1 VTPLQVLA
9 HDEPCADAQT
19 EFGQARSANTATQ
32 FLLSEVDKD
41 TPLPRPWQG
50 DINARDE
57 NFSPAVGSL
66 INTQLDV
73 ALLVCRKAFTQAQA
87 RGDNDAAVAALLRL
101 YGVLRQTGMAMPTL
115 SDVWSL
121 ILERADAVVDPF
133 VGIRL
138 SITEMARLI
147 DAGEDAEVLV
157 KGDRALA
164 LAMAVG
170 DEYLLMSVLAQ
181 VEIALRCTGELGLA
195 LEAHQQMENLLR
207 GGEPFAIAKHA
218 SRSNNAAMLWLL
230 LAGVQSSLG
239 DTSAAKVALKKA
251 REQAE
256 LACSAFPA
264 MHNDMFKVELVDTLI
279 QVLLKF
285 GEPVAA
291 RTQLERVRS
300 ALDAMPNPGT
310 KIWGLLQ
317 LAQTH
322 IDLHEE
328 RDPQSILHVLQ
339 SVERVQGTDFQ
350 LRRVTQRAL
359 AQVHERLAQHEQ
371 ALACH
376 KRLTDWQ
383 SKANTAKTRERV
395 KMMRH
400 AVMAIRTEA
409 AEFITH
415 DLRTPLT
422 AARTWLHTV
431 ADEQLPASSQRA
443 LRETELQL
451 RDAFDLSEL
460 YLNVLRA
467 EFLPVSALQPLD
479 LGALTDD
486 MCESLSPPLASRTVL
501 TRDIEIGAEVMGNAR
516 LLIRALAALLNHAF
530 ARAPTDT
537 AVHVCVARTAQV
549 NGGPLGEV
557 QLSVTDQG
565 GNLSLQSRMCLYGCH
580 TLGTAEGVNPLG
592 LVARV
597 ARLHQARILVNG
609 PAAGGSTLTL
619 RFKPANGFSF
629 NPRTFP

>member
-1 VTPLQVLA
+1 MTQFHVLERDKA
-9 HDEPCADAQT
+9 CVGAPAEVGH
-19 EFGQARSANTATQ
+19 ARSENTATQ
-32 FLLSEVDKD
+32 FLCSAADKHAL
-41 TPLPRPWQG
+41 LPPRWQG
-50 DINARDE
+50 DINALDE
-57 NFSPAVGSL
+57 NFSAAVGSL

-101 YGVLRQTGMAMPTL
+101 YGILRQTGMATPTL

-121 ILERADAVVDPF
+121 ILERADAVVDPL
-133 VGIRL
+133 VGILL

-147 DAGEDAEVLV
+147 DAGEHAEVLV
-157 KGDRALA
+157 KGHRALA

-181 VEIALRCTGELGLA
+181 VEFALCAAGELGLA

-218 SRSNNAAMLWLL
+218 SRSNNAAMLWLR
-230 LAGVQSSLG
+230 LAGIQSSLG

-264 MHNDMFKVELVDTLI
+264 MHNDMFKVQLVDTLI
-279 QVLLKF
+279 QVLLKL
-285 GEPVAA
+285 GDTVAA
-291 RTQLERVRS
+291 RTQLEGLQS
-300 ALDAMPNPGT
+300 ALDTPPNPGT
-310 KIWGLLQ
+310 KIWVLLQ

-322 IDLHEE
+322 IDLHDE
-328 RDPQSILHVLQ
+328 RDPKKILRVLQ
-339 SVERVQGTDFQ
+339 DVECAQETEFQ
-350 LRRVTQRAL
+350 TQRVIQTAL
-359 AQVHERLAQHEQ
+359 AEVHERLGQHEQ

-400 AVMAIRTEA
+400 AVMATRTEA

-431 ADEQLPASSQRA
+431 ADELLPASSQRA

-451 RDAFDLSEL
+451 REAFDLSEL
-460 YLNVLRA
+460 YLSVLRA
-467 EFLPVSALQPLD
+467 EFLPVSALQRLD

-486 MCESLSPPLASRTVL
+486 LCESLSPPLASRTAL
-501 TRDIEIGAEVMGNAR
+501 TRDIEIGVEVMGNAR
-516 LLIRALAALLNHAF
+516 LLIRALTALLNHAF

-537 AVHVCVARTAQV
+537 AVHVCVTRTANV
-549 NGGPLGEV
+549 NGGPSGEV

-565 GNLSLQSRMCLYGCH
+565 GNLPMPSRMRLYECH
-580 TLGTAEGVNPLG
+580 APGTAEGVNPLG

-597 ARLHQARILVNG
+597 ARLHQARIRIDS
-609 PAAGGSTLTL
+609 PPAGGSTLTL

-629 NPRTFP
+629 NSRTPA